1 MGLLDSKIGTLVSII
16 LVIIIYEA
24 SLIFILDGTTLIDL
38 RLYGIIN
45 IAGFIGVIVAGV
57 WLAERGRER
66 RRLKKNGQLE
76 NREAKK

>member
-1 MGLLDSKIGTLVSII
+1 MVMIDAQFAYI
-16 LVIIIYEA
+16 
-24 SLIFILDGTTLIDL
+24 IDL
-38 RLYGIIN
+38 VV
-45 IAGFIGVIVAGV
+45 FIGVIVAVV